1 MTDTTIIFE
10 TFLAST
16 QYKSYLYI
24 TEYVER
30 YVNVP
35 TFLLNGEVLEDF
47 GAGYADAG
55 FIGTTAFMQL
65 LGQNPCPVELI
76 AAPLMRHE
84 DTPPTFFDIVV
95 YNESPYMTLGDLNGC
110 IWASCVQKPRI
121 EDCVIDEPVISAV
134 DFTDTIEATS
144 QAQLLRLLLDR
155 KAHAAA
161 IDARIMDIVQHNSP
175 RIAAQLRILGTYCI
189 SAGPLVAIAS
199 RINAALK
206 QKIQEAFLTMHL
218 HPFYA
223 QRLQEEAIE
232 RFIPVTNPRYQRV
245 REHYW
250 QVQTPTHLAELEAK
264 VRVSA
269 STL

>member
-1 MTDTTIIFE
+1 MTDATIIFE
-10 TFLAST
+10 TFLAPT

-35 TFLLNGEVLEDF
+35 TFLLNGEALEDF

-55 FIGTTAFMQL
+55 FISTTSFLQL
-65 LGQNPCPVELI
+65 LSQKPCPVELI
-76 AAPLMRHE
+76 AAPLMQDT
-84 DTPPTFFDIVV
+84 DTPPTFFDVV
-95 YNESPYMTLGDLNGC
+95 VHKESSYMTTGDLNGC
-110 IWASCVQKPRI
+110 IWASYAQKTHV
-121 EDCVIDEPVISAV
+121 EDYAMDESVMPAI

-144 QAQLLRLLLDR
+144 QAQLLRLLLDG

-161 IDARIMDIVQHNSP
+161 VDARIMDIVQHNSP
-175 RIAAQLRILGTYCI
+175 RIAAQLRVLGTYCV

-199 RINAALK
+199 HVNAVLK
-206 QKIQEAFLTMHL
+206 QKIQEALLTMHL

-232 RFIPVTNPRYQRV
+232 RFIPITNPRYQRV

-250 QVQTPTHLAELEAK
+250 KVQTPTHIAEIDEKL
-264 VRVSA
+264 RISA
-269 STL
+269 NTL